1 MGLKII
7 KFGATWC
14 QPCKVVDSIL
24 ESIKKEHSD
33 IEYKTYDYDADPEVF
48 SKNKITS
55 VPTII
60 VLKDDDTELEKITGT
75 FPKVKLTLMIE
86 KYK

>member
-24 ESIKKEHSD
+24 ESIKKEYPD
-33 IEYKTYDYDADPEVF
+33 IEYKTYDYDADPDIF

-55 VPTII
+55 VPAII
-60 VLKDDDTELEKITGT
+60 ILKDDDTELEKITGT
-75 FPKVKLTLMIE
+75 FPKVKLTTIIE
-86 KYK
+86 KHK